1 MFTYLRRVG
10 LSLLLLAMA
19 LPQVLQAQSLTFP
32 RVKDDPAGRA
42 AYEYQ
47 MLIDPATGR
56 IPADIREKE
65 LGFVYADPNL
75 SGAVRATGATWVNRG
90 PYNVGGRTRALAID
104 VTNENILLAGGVS
117 GGMWRS
123 VNGGSSW
130 AKTTGSSELHSV
142 TCLAQDPRAGFTS
155 TWYYATGEGYGNSA
169 SATGAAYRGNGVY
182 KSTDGGLTW
191 VNLSATAA
199 DPTVFS
205 GNFQYNWN
213 IVVNPVN
220 GDVYAATG
228 AGIFRSQN
236 GGTSWANVLDGGTSS
251 LKYTDIAVTT
261 TGVLYAT
268 ISSTGTPN
276 KGIFRSTDGTTWTAI
291 TPTGF
296 ATTYSRIVVGIA
308 PSNQNVVYFFANTPG
323 VGTSDHSFYKYTY
336 VSGNGSGTGG
346 TWVNRS
352 TTLPAYGGSV
362 GNLSQGSYN
371 QYVKVK
377 PDNENVVFIG
387 STNVYRSTD
396 GFATTT
402 NTRWIGGYSPA
413 NDVSRYPSHHPDNHA
428 MVFFPSNPASCLS
441 GHDGGISKTTNNL
454 GNTAGN
460 QPVVWTELNN
470 GYLTTQVY
478 GVAIDPLT
486 SGDTRI
492 MAGFQDN
499 GKWYSSSSNG
509 TTPWIEEL
517 GGGDGCYV
525 AIVPTATT
533 ANRRYTST
541 QNGKILRFDGPNPQ
555 SPTDYDQIHPS
566 TATGQ
571 LFVNPYILDPNNAN
585 IMYYAGGTRVWRNSN
600 LAGIN
605 SGYGFTGTTTNWTN
619 MTGTAVTT
627 GTVSALAVSTTAA
640 NVLYYGT
647 SDGQVYRVDNANSG
661 TGTKVNIY
669 TGKGFPAGA
678 YVSAIAVDPTNAANA
693 IVAFSNYGVKSLFYT
708 TNSGST
714 WTDISGNLE
723 QNADGTGNG
732 PSVRWVSIHKP
743 TAGGTFYFVGASTG
757 LYVTEVLN
765 GTATVWT
772 AEGTT
777 SIGNVVVHQI
787 ATRQSDGLVAI
798 GTHANGIFSGTVTG
812 TPAPCDV
819 SSGLSSSAVTSS
831 TATLSWAAVS
841 GAVTYDLQYRVNG
854 TTTWTS
860 VSGLSGTSYNA
871 AGLAASTTYEFQ
883 VRTNCAGGSSAFSA
897 SSTFTTSAP
906 TACGVPAGLSS
917 SAITSSTA
925 TLSWGAVS
933 GAVSYDLQYR
943 VNGTTTWT
951 SVTGL
956 TGISYNATGL
966 TASTTYEFQV
976 RTNCSGSSSTFSA
989 SATFTT
995 AAPPSVT
1002 YCTSQG
1008 NSTADEWLNRVRI
1021 GSIDNTSGNNGGY
1034 GNFTSLSTNLTRGV
1048 SASII
1053 LNPAWSGTA
1062 FREAYN
1068 VWIDYNQDGDFT
1080 DAGEAVYSRSRTT
1093 ATQSTGTFT
1102 VPTTATLGATRMR
1115 VSMKY
1120 NANATSCEIFSFG
1133 EVEDYT
1139 VNIVA
1144 AGSVIAPSVQPALA
1158 TTADILALY
1167 PNPASESATLVLYT
1181 SGTARVSVLIS
1192 NLQGQG
1198 VRSAGSHEFSGEH
1211 QFKLDL
1217 QGISAGIYF
1226 VYVVTE
1232 DGSRQVRKLVVE

>member
-1 MFTYLRRVG
+1 G
-10 LSLLLLAMA
+10 
-19 LPQVLQAQSLTFP
+19 
-32 RVKDDPAGRA
+32 
-42 AYEYQ
+42 
-47 MLIDPATGR
+47 
-56 IPADIREKE
+56 
-65 LGFVYADPNL
+65 
-75 SGAVRATGATWVNRG
+75 GA
-90 PYNVGGRTRALAID
+90 
-104 VTNENILLAGGVS
+104 
-117 GGMWRS
+117 
-123 VNGGSSW
+123 SW
-130 AKTTGSSELHSV
+130 SKTTGSSELHSV
-142 TCLAQDPRAGFTS
+142 TCIAQDPRAGFTS

-191 VNLSATAA
+191 VNLSSTSA

-220 GDVYAATG
+220 GDVYAASG
-228 AGIFRSQN
+228 AGIFRSQT
-236 GGTSWANVLDGGTSS
+236 GGSTWTLVLDGGTAA
-251 LKYTDIAVTT
+251 LKYTDIAVSS

-296 ATTYSRIVVGIA
+296 AATYSRIVIGIA
-308 PSNQNVVYFFANTPG
+308 PSNQNVVYFFANTPA

-336 VSGNGSGTGG
+336 VSGNGSGAGG

-352 TTLPAYGGSV
+352 TTLPAYGGNV

-396 GFATTT
+396 GFATTA

-428 MVFFPSNPASCLS
+428 MVFFPSNPAICLS

-470 GYLTTQVY
+470 GYLTTQAY
-478 GVAIDPLT
+478 GVAIDPQT

-499 GKWYSSSSNG
+499 GKWYSSSSSG
-509 TTPWIEEL
+509 TVAWIEEQA
-517 GGGDGCYV
+517 GGDGCYV

-533 ANRRYTST
+533 PNRRYTST
-541 QNGKILRFDGPNPQ
+541 QTGKILRFDGPNPQ
-555 SPTDYDQIHPS
+555 APTDADQIHPS

-627 GTVSALAVSTTAA
+627 GTVSALDVSTSPA

-647 SDGQVYRVDNANSG
+647 SNGQLYRVDNANSG
-661 TGTKVNIY
+661 TGTRIDIY

-678 YVSAIAVDPTNAANA
+678 YVNSIAVDPTNSANA
-693 IVAFSNYGVKSLFYT
+693 LVCFTNYGVKSIFYT

-714 WTDISGNLE
+714 WTDVSGNLE
-723 QNADGTGNG
+723 QNPDGTGNG

-743 TAGGTFYFVGASTG
+743 TAGGTFYFAAASTG
-757 LYVTEVLN
+757 LYVTELLN
-765 GTATVWT
+765 GTSTVWT
-772 AEGTT
+772 AEGAST
-777 SIGNVVVHQI
+777 IGNVVVAHIQ
-787 ATRQSDGLVAI
+787 TRRSDGLVAI
-798 GTHANGIFSGTVTG
+798 GTHANGLYSATVTG
-812 TPAPCDV
+812 TAP
-819 SSGLSSSAVTSS
+819 
-831 TATLSWAAVS
+831 
-841 GAVTYDLQYRVNG
+841 
-854 TTTWTS
+854 
-860 VSGLSGTSYNA
+860 
-871 AGLAASTTYEFQ
+871 
-883 VRTNCAGGSSAFSA
+883 
-897 SSTFTTSAP
+897 
-906 TACGVPAGLSS
+906 ACGVPSGLSASSITSS
-917 SAITSSTA
+917 SA
-925 TLSWGAVS
+925 TLNWGAVS
-933 GAVSYDLQYR
+933 GALSYDLRYR
-943 VNGTTTWT
+943 VNGGTTWT
-951 SVTGL
+951 DVLGL
-956 TGISYNATGL
+956 TGISSGVSGL
-966 TASTTYEFQV
+966 AASTTYEFQV
-976 RTNCSGSSSTFSA
+976 RTNCSGSSSAYSA

-995 AAPPSVT
+995 AGVVTCNAPTGLSATAITSSSATLSWAAASGALSYDLRYRVNGGTTWTDVLGLTVVSSNISGLAASTTYEYQVRTNCSGGSSAYTVSSTFTTLASSLT

-1008 NSTADEWLNRVRI
+1008 SNSSQEWLQKVVVGTIN
-1021 GSIDNTSGNNGGY
+1021 NTSGNNGGY
-1034 GNFTSLSTNLTRGV
+1034 GNFTALSTNLTRGATI
-1048 SASII
+1048 SLTLTPGWAS
-1053 LNPAWSGTA
+1053 TV
-1062 FREAYN
+1062 FREAYRI
-1068 VWIDYNQDGDFT
+1068 WIDYNQDGDFL
-1080 DAGEAVYSRSRTT
+1080 DAGEQVFNRTRTT
-1093 ATQSTGTFT
+1093 ATPITGSFI
-1102 VPTTATLGATRMR
+1102 VPTTATLGTTRMR

-1120 NANATSCEIFSFG
+1120 NASPTSCEVFSFG

-1139 VNIVA
+1139 VNIQA
-1144 AGSVIAPSVQPALA
+1144 SGASMGGQMNGAQLDKASI
-1158 TTADILALY
+1158 TGLY
-1167 PNPASESATLVLYT
+1167 PNPATASATLSYYAPAPVSISIVLT
-1181 SGTARVSVLIS
+1181 

-1198 VRSAGSHEFSGEH
+1198 IRSAGTHEVSGEAT
-1211 QFKLDL
+1211 FPIDL
-1217 QGISAGIYF
+1217 QGVAPGIYF
-1226 VYVVTE
+1226 VYVVAANGE
-1232 DGSRQVRKLVVE
+1232 KQVQKLVVE